1 MSNYN
6 SITDP
11 TSNNYSTNTLGAVN
25 SIQTLRTNLESKN
38 EYISYLTL
46 NTALNEPNLT
56 TRDVMNRDSQNMI
69 VQQNTL
75 YIIGTIT
82 ASTCLILAIMFG
94 YDD

>member
-1 MSNYN
+1 M
-6 SITDP
+6 T
-11 TSNNYSTNTLGAVN
+11 NYSTSADTAITN
-25 SIQTLRTNLESKN
+25 SKNLRETTEKNNPPN

-46 NTALNEPNLT
+46 NTTLNEPNLT
-56 TRDVMNRDSQNMI
+56 TRDVMKRDSQNMV

-75 YIIGTIT
+75 YIIGTVT